1 MDDDMRM
8 DPSLGTNIGEA
19 VKAASAIIDKTMS
32 GGKKHRYT
40 KSKRSKSKH
49 SKSKH
54 SKSKRSIKNVVSKR
68 HRRSTRSKKRR

>member
-32 GGKKHRYT
+32 GGKKPRYT
-40 KSKRSKSKH
+40 KSKR

-68 HRRSTRSKKRR
+68 HRHSTRSKKRR

>member
-1 MDDDMRM
+1 MDGDMRM

-40 KSKRSKSKH
+40 KSKRSKSKR
-49 SKSKH
+49 
-54 SKSKRSIKNVVSKR
+54 SKSKRSIKYVVSKR

>member
-19 VKAASAIIDKTMS
+19 VKAASAIIEKTMS

-40 KSKRSKSKH
+40 KSKR